1 MKYTKFGYFLVTI
14 TNWSGFTRTNFID
27 ATIAENIGYG
37 LETSGISKDKI
48 IEAAKQAN
56 IHDFIIKIPKVYI
69 YIGHIIKTKH

>member
-1 MKYTKFGYFLVTI
+1 MDIFWLRSQIGLVSHEPI
-14 TNWSGFTRTNFID
+14 LFD

-56 IHDFIIKIPKVYI
+56 IHNLIIKIPKVYI
-69 YIGHIIKTKH
+69 YIGHII

>member
-1 MKYTKFGYFLVTI
+1 LDIFWLRSQIGLVSHEPI
-14 TNWSGFTRTNFID
+14 LFD

-56 IHDFIIKIPKVYI
+56 IHNLIIKIPKVYI
-69 YIGHIIKTKH
+69 YIGHII